1 MTQVRDAVK
10 LAMTRRR
17 NHGSSHKFILPSKLI
32 LDVVDARCDCGK
44 LLLAQKDVFTPLHG
58 FLSGTWRTTI
68 KPVDVTIVS
77 EQPKVDED
85 HNDYGG
91 DIALVV
97 REGIKAWAA
106 LATPQFTYW

>member
-1 MTQVRDAVK
+1 LYR
-10 LAMTRRR
+10 
-17 NHGSSHKFILPSKLI
+17 
-32 LDVVDARCDCGK
+32 
-44 LLLAQKDVFTPLHG
+44 